1 MYSLIFHK
9 FEGRFHDLQ
18 EAFRIAFGDS
28 GVSFALAFD
37 REAKHRPCE
46 LLTNLT
52 QENAER
58 KAAILRESGATIEV
72 LQTTEVSDVK
82 HRADECWPTHR
93 ASNGETFTQW
103 DELIVS
109 GASLSLREQVAQ
121 QRTESPT
128 NSLWRFEL
136 GYNHEHPT
144 HSDDRHGLRTARE
157 YGADLASAL
166 TECFPDRR
174 FLLDYRGSDLSF
186 CQFTEEHPV
195 GISPGERR
203 VVDLRVPKSAVDVC
217 YCEVCERATGYVLR
231 TEPDAEFPN
240 AQFADCI
247 VCGNEVVLWID
258 NEIVLVESKA
268 R

>member
-18 EAFRIAFGDS
+18 EAFHLAFGDS
-28 GVSFALAFD
+28 GVSFTLAFD

-46 LLTNLT
+46 LVANLT
-52 QENAER
+52 QKDAET
-58 KAAILRESGATIEV
+58 KAAILRESGALIAVLPTAEV
-72 LQTTEVSDVK
+72 NDGK

-93 ASNGETFTQW
+93 ASNEETFTQW
-103 DELIVS
+103 DEVIVS
-109 GASLSLREQVAQ
+109 GASLSLREQVEQYRNENSA
-121 QRTESPT
+121 T
-128 NSLWRFEL
+128 SLWRFEL

-186 CQFTEEHPV
+186 CQFTEEHAV
-195 GISPGERR
+195 GITPGERR
-203 VVDLRVPKSAVDVC
+203 VAGDHLLFCPFCRS
-217 YCEVCERATGYVLR
+217 R
-231 TEPDAEFPN
+231 TPYQVRSEPDAEFPN
-240 AQFADCI
+240 ARFADCA
-247 VCGNEVVLWID
+247 VCENEVILWID
-258 NEIVLVESKA
+258 NEVVLVESKA